1 VSVSGARAEDNNYTL
16 DGVNN
21 NETFFK
27 AFAVQPSIDAIQEFK
42 IQTNITSAEFG
53 QAAGANIKRCDQVGD
68 KRHPRGPFRVLE
80 KQRLRCP

>member
-1 VSVSGARAEDNNYTL
+1 MSVSGARAEDNNYTL

-42 IQTNITSAEFG
+42 IQTNITSLNSA
-53 QAAGANIKRCDQVGD
+53 
-68 KRHPRGPFRVLE
+68 
-80 KQRLRCP
+80 RLPVPTSTS